1 MIGSKVV
8 ILIFALSA
16 IFAEEDF
23 KKCADYFDFVNEK
36 LVLLKNEDFV
46 KKIDKESV
54 NLDVIVG
61 KGLNASFSKSLLKLF
76 DCKKN
81 NPNDSTLCKYQAG
94 SKSFEKI
101 QSAYH
106 NGNLVCGP
114 AQKRSQRVR
123 SRLRRGTEEITCG
136 ESAFLP
142 QVQSLVTGGSDFKPG
157 SWPWMAALFHN
168 LQFICGG
175 SIVSERVIV
184 TGIYKME

>member
-1 MIGSKVV
+1 MIGPKVV

-36 LVLLKNEDFV
+36 LVFVKIEDFV
-46 KKIDKESV
+46 EKIGKESF
-54 NLDVIVG
+54 NLNVIVG
-61 KGLNASFSKSLLKLF
+61 KGLNASFSKTLLKLF

-81 NPNDSTLCKYQAG
+81 NPNDLTLCKYQAD

-106 NGNLVCGP
+106 NGSLVCGP
-114 AQKRSQRVR
+114 AEKGSEKVKSR
-123 SRLRRGTEEITCG
+123 SRRESKKITCG

-157 SWPWMAALFHN
+157 SWPWMVALFHN

-175 SIVSERVIV
+175 SLVSERVIV